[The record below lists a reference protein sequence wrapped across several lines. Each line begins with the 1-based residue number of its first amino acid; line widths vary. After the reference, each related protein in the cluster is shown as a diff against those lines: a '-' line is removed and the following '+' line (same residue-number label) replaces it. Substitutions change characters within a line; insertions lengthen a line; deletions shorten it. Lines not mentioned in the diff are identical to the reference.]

1 MREKF
6 WAMYENIKYSERYFF
21 YYREQAWKRD
31 RYIKIFLCVAS
42 LSSVTSLALWSKAP
56 SIWSIITV
64 AAQVLSAVAYLIPYS
79 EQVTALNNLLPEIDQ
94 LLHRI
99 DYDWDR
105 INILQTLSDE
115 EINSLVLKYNTEF
128 TNIENRFAQGIQF
141 APSKSCVKK
150 AQEDCAKYKFSRF
163 GITQTDYLEETLKNA
178 R

>member
-21 YYREQAWKRD
+21 YYREQAWRRD
-31 RYIKIFLCVAS
+31 RYIKIFLCIAS
-42 LSSVTSLALWSKAP
+42 LSRVTSLALRHKAP
-56 SIWSIITV
+56 FIWTIITV
-64 AAQVLSAVAYLIPYS
+64 VAQVLSAIAYLIPYS
-79 EQVTALNNLLPEIDQ
+79 EQVTALNNLLPEMDQ

-105 INILQTLSDE
+105 INILQALSDE
-115 EINSLVLKYNTEF
+115 EINTLVLKYNAEF
-128 TNIENRFAQGIQF
+128 TNLENRFTQGIQF

-150 AQEDCAKYKFSRF
+150 AQEDCEKYKFSRF
-163 GITQTDYLEETLKNA
+163 GITQTDYLEETLRNA